1 MLKSAT
7 PGEPSQWL
15 CRCEHPSDMIRWLRC
30 RANRQNKGLFCPK
43 QPVMMSSGIFGI
55 QFFKL
60 IGRHVIAVTVNAN
73 GVVESLYVLK
83 NEPVG
88 VVVILNAKPVQPLT
102 LDKRMEGFDARI
114 VVWVA
119 FVAVAEIEFF
129 GSFPIC
135 FGNVLT
141 ASIGMENE
149 RQVGISTE
157 FSLVYGV
164 DNAGYFHVVGERP
177 CNDFA

>member
-1 MLKSAT
+1 M
-7 PGEPSQWL
+7 
-15 CRCEHPSDMIRWLRC
+15 DMIRWLRC
-30 RANRQNKGLFCPK
+30 RANRQNKGLFSQK
-43 QPVMMSSGIFGI
+43 QPVMILSDSSGI

-60 IGRHVIAVTVNAN
+60 IGRHIIAVTVNAN

-88 VVVILNAKPVQPLT
+88 VVIILNAKPVQPLT

-114 VVWVA
+114 VVWIA
-119 FVAVAEIEFF
+119 FVAVAEIKFF
-129 GSFPIC
+129 GSLPIC
-135 FGNVLT
+135 FGNVLA

-149 RQVGISTE
+149 WQVSISTE
-157 FSLVYGV
+157 FGLVYSV

-177 CNDFA
+177 CDDFA